1 METGVSCKERRFAVV
16 GSLLKKWLGRG
27 ALFVSFLLPQQS
39 AESDPVQ
46 SFNIVPLHSA
56 PMEFEATAY
65 CDAGITKSGLPVAPG
80 IVAADPAVLPLG
92 SLILL
97 ESTSYRGIYHVLDT
111 GGLVKGR
118 IIDIFVPGLEEALS
132 FGRQKVRLVVLRYG
146 YPKPRSFS
154 LTD

>member
-1 METGVSCKERRFAVV
+1 METGVSHRERRFVVV
-16 GSLLKKWLGRG
+16 GSFLKRWLGR
-27 ALFVSFLLPQQS
+27 AVLFAFLLVPQQS
-39 AESDPVQ
+39 AESDPIQ

-65 CDAGITKSGLPVAPG
+65 CDLGITKSGVPVAPG

-97 ESTSYRGIYHVLDT
+97 ETTSYRGIYHVLDT

-118 IIDIFVPGLEEALS
+118 IIDIFMPGLEEALT

>member
-1 METGVSCKERRFAVV
+1 MGVSCSERSSVVV
-16 GSLLKKWLGRG
+16 GSFLKRWLARSV
-27 ALFVSFLLPQQS
+27 LFVFLLVPQQS
-39 AESDPVQ
+39 AESDPIH

-65 CDAGITKSGLPVAPG
+65 CDVGITKSGVPVAPG
-80 IVAADPAVLPLG
+80 IVAADPTVLPLG

-97 ESTSYRGIYHVLDT
+97 ETTSYRGIYHVLDT

-118 IIDIFVPGLEEALS
+118 IIDIFMPGLEEAIT

-146 YPKPRSFS
+146 YPKPRAFS

>member
-1 METGVSCKERRFAVV
+1 METGVSRRTGRFVPT
-16 GSLLKKWLGRG
+16 GPTLGRWLGRA
-27 ALFVSFLLPQQS
+27 ALFLLLFIPQQS
-39 AESDPVQ
+39 AESEPVR

-56 PMEFEATAY
+56 PLEFEATAY
-65 CDAGITKSGLPVAPG
+65 CDLGITKSGIPVAPG
-80 IVAADPAVLPLG
+80 IVAADPTVLPLG

-97 ESTSYRGIYHVLDT
+97 ETTSYRGIYHVLDT

-118 IIDIFVPGLEEALS
+118 IIDIFMPGLEEALT

>member
-1 METGVSCKERRFAVV
+1 METGVPCREKKFAAAGSFVKRWLERAA
-16 GSLLKKWLGRG
+16 LLV
-27 ALFVSFLLPQQS
+27 FFLVPQQS
-39 AESDPVQ
+39 AESDPVH

-56 PMEFEATAY
+56 SLEFEATAY
-65 CDAGITKSGLPVAPG
+65 CDMGITKSGIPVAPG
-80 IVAADPAVLPLG
+80 IVAADPTVLPLG

-97 ESTSYRGIYHVLDT
+97 ETTSYRGIYHVLDT

-118 IIDIFVPGLEEALS
+118 IIDIYMPDLEEALT